1 MPSTVHTPICI
12 QHDLPI
18 SESVWE
24 KASALPEKG
33 SGRCRKGASQRVDTQ
48 ELSPGLFLL
57 HSEMTFNRET
67 ELREEYPESGVL
79 QLSFCLNGCMEWNF
93 ETGKGGHYEIS
104 PTECSLQCGRFS
116 KCSSYYKPGETYR
129 TLGIVMERNR
139 FTELTEQ
146 LETVHLICPEQ
157 KICSHVFP
165 TTSEIRLVLQHLVD
179 CPPERKLRK
188 IYLEGKVLELLSLFC
203 DEVVGKQSGDKE
215 ISREDYRCLQKAREM
230 IDHHFLHPL
239 TIQQIARECFLS
251 ETKLK
256 QGFKTCFSCTVY
268 EYIVEKRMEMAHR
281 LLQSGKYKVKDV
293 VWMVGYSN
301 ASHFIDAF
309 KKRYG
314 VTPGEIGRDS

>member
-1 MPSTVHTPICI
+1 MPSTIHTPICI

-18 SESVWE
+18 SESVLE
-24 KASALPEKG
+24 KAFTSNDKYPGHCNKVAN
-33 SGRCRKGASQRVDTQ
+33 QRVDMQ

-57 HSEMTFNRET
+57 HSEMTFDRGT
-67 ELREEYPESGVL
+67 ELREEYPESGVF
-79 QLSFCLNGCMEWNF
+79 QLSFCLNGCMEWDFDVRKN
-93 ETGKGGHYEIS
+93 GHYEIS

-116 KCSSYYKPGETYR
+116 RCSSYYKPGETYR

-139 FTELTEQ
+139 FAELTKQ

-215 ISREDYRCLQKAREM
+215 ISREDYRCLQKASEM
-230 IDHHFLHPL
+230 IDHNFLHPL
-239 TIQQIARECFLS
+239 TIQHIAQECFLS

-256 QGFKTCFSCTVY
+256 QGFKTCFNCTVY
-268 EYIVEKRMEMAHR
+268 EYIVEKRMEMAYR
-281 LLQSGKYKVKDV
+281 LLQKEKYKVKDV
-293 VWMVGYSN
+293 VWMVGYTN

-314 VTPGEIGRDS
+314 VTPGEI